1 MQMVAGV
8 ALLHAL
14 SQNTV
19 ADAQKEQSSQ
29 GLSHDPNGASGRE
42 TVHLD
47 TLRLAEQII
56 LYVTFRNA
64 HDPVPVQQR
73 IYKEERNRIIC
84 TRHAAGEGLSDL
96 AREYQI
102 SPQRVWQ
109 IVQS

>member
-29 GLSHDPNGASGRE
+29 GLSHDPNGASERE

-47 TLRLAEQII
+47 TLHLAKQII
-56 LYVTFRNA
+56 LYVTFCNA

-73 IYKEERNRIIC
+73 IYKKVYSFL
-84 TRHAAGEGLSDL
+84 TSTVKSDL
-96 AREYQI
+96 D
-102 SPQRVWQ
+102 
-109 IVQS
+109 IVPLWGTGG